1 MAGWY
6 NLQRIAPK
14 SMKGKVMFSN
24 KKEDSPSAVAEPDK
38 PFESVSR
45 PAYDK
50 LRAFGHSIVEEGLL
64 MKGDLE
70 TEGDILVKGKV
81 FGNIKC
87 KVLIIDTGALVEGG
101 VEAEEVIIRG
111 SSKGTIKANRVALEK
126 SASVESDICHKIF
139 SAEEGARIKGGLRF
153 QEDPLSIVTEPTSKA
168 HRSTKIGNGVSA
180 VSNLSDSPN

>member
-1 MAGWY
+1 MKSESP
-6 NLQRIAPK
+6 PK
-14 SMKGKVMFSN
+14 SLKGSVMFSN
-24 KKEDSPSAVAEPDK
+24 KKEDTAVAEPDK

-50 LRAFGHSIVEEGLL
+50 PRAFGHSIVEDGLL

-111 SSKGTIKANRVALEK
+111 NSKGTIKANRVALEK

-153 QEDPLSIVTEPTSKA
+153 QDDPLGVVSEPTSKA
-168 HRSTKIGNGVSA
+168 HRSTKIGNGISTVS
-180 VSNLSDSPN
+180 SPLDSPN

>member
-1 MAGWY
+1 
-6 NLQRIAPK
+6 
-14 SMKGKVMFSN
+14 MFSN
-24 KKEDSPSAVAEPDK
+24 KKEDTLSAVAESDK
-38 PFESVSR
+38 PLESVSR
-45 PAYDK
+45 PPYDK
-50 LRAFGHSIVEEGLL
+50 PRAFGHSIIEEGLL

-81 FGNIKC
+81 LGNIKC

-111 SSKGTIKANRVALEK
+111 NSKGTIKANRVALEK

-153 QEDPLSIVTEPTSKA
+153 QEDPLKAGSESTAKA
-168 HRSTKIGNGVSA
+168 HRSTKVGNGVSV
-180 VSNLSDSPN
+180 VSNPSDCPN

>member
-1 MAGWY
+1 M
-6 NLQRIAPK
+6 I
-14 SMKGKVMFSN
+14 F
-24 KKEDSPSAVAEPDK
+24 PSAVTEFDK

-50 LRAFGHSIVEEGLL
+50 PRAFGHSIVEEGLL

-70 TEGDILVKGKV
+70 TEGDILVKGNV

-101 VEAEEVIIRG
+101 VEADEVIIRG
-111 SSKGTIKANRVALEK
+111 NSKGTIKANRVALGK

-153 QEDPLSIVTEPTSKA
+153 QEDPLSILTEPTSKTP
-168 HRSTKIGNGVSA
+168 RPPKIGNGVSG
-180 VSNLSDSPN
+180 VSNLSDSHN

>member
-1 MAGWY
+1 
-6 NLQRIAPK
+6 
-14 SMKGKVMFSN
+14 MFSN
-24 KKEDSPSAVAEPDK
+24 KKEDPSSAVAEAGSS
-38 PFESVSR
+38 FESGSR

-50 LRAFGHSIVEEGLL
+50 LRTFGHSIIEEGLL

-70 TEGDILVKGKV
+70 TEGDILVKGSV

-87 KVLIIDTGALVEGG
+87 KILIIDTGALVEGG

-111 SSKGTIKANRVALEK
+111 NSKGTVKANRVALEK

-153 QEDPLSIVTEPTSKA
+153 QEDPLSATEPTSKTQ
-168 HRSTKIGNGVSA
+168 RSTKVGNGISA
-180 VSNLSDSPN
+180 ASNLAASPN